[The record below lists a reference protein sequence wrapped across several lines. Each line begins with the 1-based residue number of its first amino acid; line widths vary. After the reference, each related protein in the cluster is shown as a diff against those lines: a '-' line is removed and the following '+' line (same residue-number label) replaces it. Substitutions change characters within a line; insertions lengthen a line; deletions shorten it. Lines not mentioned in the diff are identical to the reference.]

1 MDAWSDTSIET
12 ANQVAQEAFLHGVQD
27 KEAALITMNQSP
39 TTLDEAL
46 ETLKKVIHDKR
57 SLAGRGKAA
66 STKVVRNVSFGDQED
81 SSTIRVATVANSGSG
96 GNTNSTAMPKLEQ
109 EVKELANSVSQL
121 IALLK
126 ENHKANDSPKS
137 PQTPRAPGSPIICY
151 KCGGRGH
158 RRTECP
164 TKSPGNATT
173 QSPKPLN
180 NNGLS

>member
-1 MDAWSDTSIET
+1 
-12 ANQVAQEAFLHGVQD
+12 
-27 KEAALITMNQSP
+27 MNQSP

-46 ETLKKVIHDKR
+46 ETLKKITHDKR

-66 STKVVRNVSFGDQED
+66 STKVVCNVSFSDQED
-81 SSTIRVATVANSGSG
+81 SSTIRVASVTSSGSWGKANS
-96 GNTNSTAMPKLEQ
+96 TTTPRLEQ

-126 ENHKANDSPKS
+126 ENHKSNDSPKS
-137 PQTPRAPGSPIICY
+137 PQTLWAPGSPIICY

-158 RRTECP
+158 CRTECP

-180 NNGLS
+180 NNGLSYLARAQSPMPKANR